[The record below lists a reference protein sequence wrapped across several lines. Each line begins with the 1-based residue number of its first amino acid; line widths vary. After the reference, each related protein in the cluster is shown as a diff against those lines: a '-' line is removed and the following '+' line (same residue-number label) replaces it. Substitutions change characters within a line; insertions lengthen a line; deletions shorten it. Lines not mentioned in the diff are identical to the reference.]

1 MAVVKRSWFLKE
13 GLNKAKLRLD
23 IFNFSTMLGNMGKG
37 GFEDSNS
44 FEVGRSRFCL
54 RISRKGV
61 ESYPRGHF
69 GAFLVNESEHD
80 VVVDFMISVEGGQ
93 SCHENYRMI
102 EKKSDWGWNNLMMV
116 RGVGAK
122 IAIVVEVEL
131 KWENISGGLTEQT
144 RGERSNE
151 TNAQQ
156 KLEEKL
162 ELKLGQ
168 NLEQMKTF
176 VRAEIAKVKAP
187 GIPDCP
193 VCFEKFLPPK
203 RIVQCLT
210 AGVYIHKDVTSFS
223 YSAKFR

>member
-1 MAVVKRSWFLKE
+1 
-13 GLNKAKLRLD
+13 
-23 IFNFSTMLGNMGKG
+23 
-37 GFEDSNS
+37 
-44 FEVGRSRFCL
+44 
-54 RISRKGV
+54 
-61 ESYPRGHF
+61 
-69 GAFLVNESEHD
+69 
-80 VVVDFMISVEGGQ
+80 
-93 SCHENYRMI
+93 
-102 EKKSDWGWNNLMMV
+102 MMV

-162 ELKLGQ
+162 ELKLCQ

-210 AGVYIHKDVTSFS
+210 AVVYIHKDMTSFS

>member
-1 MAVVKRSWFLKE
+1 
-13 GLNKAKLRLD
+13 
-23 IFNFSTMLGNMGKG
+23 
-37 GFEDSNS
+37 
-44 FEVGRSRFCL
+44 
-54 RISRKGV
+54 
-61 ESYPRGHF
+61 
-69 GAFLVNESEHD
+69 
-80 VVVDFMISVEGGQ
+80 
-93 SCHENYRMI
+93 
-102 EKKSDWGWNNLMMV
+102 MMV

-151 TNAQQ
+151 TNAQE

-176 VRAEIAKVKAP
+176 VRAEIANLKAP

>member
-1 MAVVKRSWFLKE
+1 MTQSLPKVCYIKRKNSE
-13 GLNKAKLRLD
+13 TRSKLRKEIL
-23 IFNFSTMLGNMGKG
+23 SRLGAL
-37 GFEDSNS
+37 
-44 FEVGRSRFCL
+44 VGRSRFCL

-131 KWENISGGLTEQT
+131 KWENISGG
-144 RGERSNE
+144 
-151 TNAQQ
+151 
-156 KLEEKL
+156 
-162 ELKLGQ
+162 
-168 NLEQMKTF
+168 
-176 VRAEIAKVKAP
+176 
-187 GIPDCP
+187 
-193 VCFEKFLPPK
+193 
-203 RIVQCLT
+203 
-210 AGVYIHKDVTSFS
+210 
-223 YSAKFR
+223 